1 MIVDK
6 DLLLNDLLGYIKLET
21 LPVSPLLR
29 YSGSVLTNSQAS
41 VVLVNESYPSDCI
54 QFRSVLNPS
63 QLRFR
68 VQEASKPTEEE
79 KKKGKEQET
88 LPLVVESTSLND
100 LPLKPS
106 RRQQALSPEFSQPSV
121 EEDLSAATTEPAEE
135 FASEEEDSRI
145 IRERD
150 ALDDII
156 DQAKATSHLVNHVIP
171 LLEAQATDLYT

>member
-1 MIVDK
+1 MLID
-6 DLLLNDLLGYIKLET
+6 
-21 LPVSPLLR
+21 
-29 YSGSVLTNSQAS
+29 SQAS

-68 VQEASKPTEEE
+68 VQEAPKPTEEE
-79 KKKGKEQET
+79 KNGKKQEQ
-88 LPLVVESTSLND
+88 LPLVVESISHND

-106 RRQQALSPEFSQPSV
+106 RREQALCPESSQPSV

-135 FASEEEDSRI
+135 FASEEGDSRI

-150 ALDDII
+150 ALDDMI

-171 LLEAQATDLYT
+171 

>member
-1 MIVDK
+1 
-6 DLLLNDLLGYIKLET
+6 
-21 LPVSPLLR
+21 
-29 YSGSVLTNSQAS
+29 
-41 VVLVNESYPSDCI
+41 
-54 QFRSVLNPS
+54 LNPS

-68 VQEASKPTEEE
+68 VQGASKPTEEE
-79 KKKGKEQET
+79 KKKGKEQER

-106 RRQQALSPEFSQPSV
+106 RREQAVSPEFSQPSV

-135 FASEEEDSRI
+135 FASEEGDSRI

-150 ALDDII
+150 VLDDII